1 MIRLTKI
8 RDIRRCERKELFPVC
23 QVKCRDPSGLFVPE
37 GSCIMKFQ
45 HPFRQRIGKGT
56 VFRWFCRAVHHQELS
71 ISIGQWFQ
79 DLRIG
84 GTGLVTHIYG
94 TAADRTKQCVFL
106 RIGMHGPEHIPIT
119 AVQLIVV
126 KRIVCVLEQMLRDA
140 GRDCFA
146 NRSGSNLERGIAA
159 DFAAN
164 ASLFGRPKRRCAV
177 IECDEAAFRR
187 VCGEIK
193 PAVAVVTNVFRDQ
206 LDRYGEVTH
215 TLSGIREGLRSSPST
230 QVCLNADCSLTA
242 SLAPDAPDRVRFFG
256 MDADLGRAAA
266 VSDAP
271 RCIFC
276 GAEYEYDYHTFAHLG
291 GFRCPK
297 CGYSRTAPD
306 VAVVEVDSL
315 EPDSSLAEL
324 RVDGEYLPAAV
335 SLPAAYNLYN
345 AAAAV
350 AAATALGI
358 EAKAAVR
365 SLAHIESGFGRMERI
380 ELDGTQVTMVLVK
393 NPAGCDRAI
402 DYLAALPG
410 EVTAV
415 FCLNDEIADGTDVS
429 WIWDAAFERL
439 FEPGCKPRP
448 LIVSGIR
455 AEDMRLRLKYAG
467 AAEEDVRL
475 IHGVTELI
483 DLIAKCSGGVCILP
497 TYTAMLPLRAELAS
511 RCGRKEFWK

>member
-1 MIRLTKI
+1 MRLFFAILLCKLV
-8 RDIRRCERKELFPVC
+8 RL
-23 QVKCRDPSGLFVPE
+23 
-37 GSCIMKFQ
+37 
-45 HPFRQRIGKGT
+45 
-56 VFRWFCRAVHHQELS
+56 A
-71 ISIGQWFQ
+71 
-79 DLRIG
+79 LRLAGRG
-84 GTGLVTHIYG
+84 GTALPGKI
-94 TAADRTKQCVFL
+94 AL
-106 RIGMHGPEHIPIT
+106 RVCPDMLSRLSRGVT
-119 AVQLIVV
+119 AVMVTGTNG
-126 KRIVCVLEQMLRDA
+126 KTTTCRMLEQMLRDA

-164 ASLFGRPKRRCAV
+164 ANLFGRPKRRFAV

-187 VCGEIK
+187 VCGEVK
-193 PAVAVVTNVFRDQ
+193 PPETR
-206 LDRYGEVTH
+206 
-215 TLSGIREGLRSSPST
+215 
-230 QVCLNADCSLTA
+230 VCLNADCSLTA

-256 MDADLGRAAA
+256 MDAALGEAAA

-297 CGYSRTAPD
+297 CGYSRTEPD
-306 VAVVEVDSL
+306 VAVVEADSL

-324 RVDGEYLPAAV
+324 RVDGEFLPASV

-358 EAKAAVR
+358 NAKAAVR
-365 SLAHIESGFGRMERI
+365 SLAHIESGFGRMERF
-380 ELDGTQVTMVLVK
+380 ELGGAQVTMVLVK

-402 DYLAALPG
+402 DYLASLPDG
-410 EVTAV
+410 VTAV

-429 WIWDAAFERL
+429 WIWDAAYERL
-439 FEPGCKPRP
+439 FEPEKKPMSI
-448 LIVSGIR
+448 IVSGSR

-467 AAEEDVRL
+467 AKEDDIRL
-475 IHGVTELI
+475 IHGVTELM
-483 DLIAKCSGGVCILP
+483 DALAECKGCVCILP
-497 TYTAMLPLRAELAS
+497 TYTAMLPLRAALAA

>member
-1 MIRLTKI
+1 MRLFFAILICKLT
-8 RDIRRCERKELFPVC
+8 RL
-23 QVKCRDPSGLFVPE
+23 
-37 GSCIMKFQ
+37 
-45 HPFRQRIGKGT
+45 
-56 VFRWFCRAVHHQELS
+56 A
-71 ISIGQWFQ
+71 
-79 DLRIG
+79 LRLAGRG
-84 GTGLVTHIYG
+84 GTALPGKLALRVCPDMLSKLSHGVTTVMVTG
-94 TAADRTKQCVFL
+94 TNGKTTTCR
-106 RIGMHGPEHIPIT
+106 M
-119 AVQLIVV
+119 
-126 KRIVCVLEQMLRDA
+126 LEQMLRDA

-297 CGYSRTAPD
+297 CGYSRTC
-306 VAVVEVDSL
+306 L
-315 EPDSSLAEL
+315 
-324 RVDGEYLPAAV
+324 
-335 SLPAAYNLYN
+335 LY
-345 AAAAV
+345 
-350 AAATALGI
+350 T
-358 EAKAAVR
+358 
-365 SLAHIESGFGRMERI
+365 SPS
-380 ELDGTQVTMVLVK
+380 
-393 NPAGCDRAI
+393 
-402 DYLAALPG
+402 
-410 EVTAV
+410 
-415 FCLNDEIADGTDVS
+415 
-429 WIWDAAFERL
+429 
-439 FEPGCKPRP
+439 PR
-448 LIVSGIR
+448 
-455 AEDMRLRLKYAG
+455 D
-467 AAEEDVRL
+467 
-475 IHGVTELI
+475 
-483 DLIAKCSGGVCILP
+483 
-497 TYTAMLPLRAELAS
+497 
-511 RCGRKEFWK
+511 